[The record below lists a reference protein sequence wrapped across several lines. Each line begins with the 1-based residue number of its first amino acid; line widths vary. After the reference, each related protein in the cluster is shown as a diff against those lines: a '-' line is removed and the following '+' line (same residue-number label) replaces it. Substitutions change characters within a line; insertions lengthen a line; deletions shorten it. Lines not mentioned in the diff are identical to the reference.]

1 MMFGKMISI
10 ILGFIMLFIMYSV
23 FDESDN
29 KDNPNHLLRRFIL
42 IYCILIAFL
51 IGFIINL
58 NLD

>member
-1 MMFGKMISI
+1 MFGKMISI
-10 ILGFIMLFIMYSV
+10 ILGIVILFIMYSV

-42 IYCILIAFL
+42 IYCILTSFIVGFL
-51 IGFIINL
+51 INL

>member
-1 MMFGKMISI
+1 MEYGKMISI
-10 ILGFIMLFIMYSV
+10 ILGIVILFIMYSV

-42 IYCILIAFL
+42 IYCILTSFIVGFL
-51 IGFIINL
+51 INL

>member
-1 MMFGKMISI
+1 MFGKMISI

-23 FDESDN
+23 FDDSEN

-42 IYCILIAFL
+42 IYCILTSFL
-51 IGFIINL
+51 LGFIINL

>member
-10 ILGFIMLFIMYSV
+10 ILGIVILFIMYSV

-42 IYCILIAFL
+42 IYCILTSFIVGFL
-51 IGFIINL
+51 INL